1 MSFWSAVH
9 TANSPKPLQGKTEFL
24 EHTES
29 MHYNEMESTQ
39 RQRRKTGNLL
49 HIKRRVGGENIL
61 DQSRVVES
69 NFGMEKVE
77 KGKAYQFG
85 IHVINSEGLSK
96 LLEAEEQK
104 LLPDELLGKH
114 MKVLGQLFLM

>member
-1 MSFWSAVH
+1 
-9 TANSPKPLQGKTEFL
+9 
-24 EHTES
+24 

-39 RQRRKTGNLL
+39 RQWRKTGNLL

-104 LLPDELLGKH
+104 LLPDELLGMH
-114 MKVLGQLFLM
+114 MKVFGQLFLM